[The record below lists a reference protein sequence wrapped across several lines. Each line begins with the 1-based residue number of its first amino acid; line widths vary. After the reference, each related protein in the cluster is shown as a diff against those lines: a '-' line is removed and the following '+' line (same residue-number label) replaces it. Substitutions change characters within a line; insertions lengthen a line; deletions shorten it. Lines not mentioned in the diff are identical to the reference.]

1 MKRNKK
7 RFSGFFAHP
16 VQKVIISFV
25 LLITTGALLLLLPCA
40 TTKDI
45 SVVDAIFTST
55 SAVCVTGLIVCDT
68 ATRFTLFGKIVIIL
82 LIQLGGLGI
91 MTFSLGLLSIFGGDL
106 SIKWRFTF
114 EGIYSELKKMPIKS
128 ILIRVLRY
136 TFVIELTSAALL
148 FTQFYKENSFLEAA
162 GHSLF
167 HAISA
172 FCNAG
177 FSTFSNNLEGYK
189 ANSVVNLTVGFTI
202 ILGGLGFI
210 VMSEL
215 VRFRIKKGG
224 LRFSRLIDQFSIHTR
239 LVLLITA
246 LLIIFG
252 MASFYL
258 LEYNNILKD
267 AGFVESILI
276 SFFQSVT
283 ARTAGF
289 NTVNIGALKQSTC
302 MILVVLMFIGGS
314 PGSIAGGVK
323 TTTIGVIFLLLYSRL
338 RGREHVLLWERTL
351 DRETVDKSATLGMLS
366 MLFVGATSFLVLVI
380 GGFEAGHP
388 FLSVVFED
396 VSAFGTVG
404 LTMGVTTSLPDP
416 SKIVLSLV
424 MLVGR
429 LGPLTLITALTHK
442 NRDLK
447 FEYPAEHI
455 MIG

>member
-1 MKRNKK
+1 MKKILPK
-7 RFSGFFAHP
+7 ISGFHAHP
-16 VQKVIISFV
+16 IQKVIISFV
-25 LLITTGALLLLLPCA
+25 LLITAGMLLLLLPCA
-40 TTKDI
+40 TTKEI
-45 SVVDAIFTST
+45 SVIDAIFTST

-106 SIKWRFTF
+106 SIKWRFTL

-128 ILIRVLRY
+128 ILIRVVRY
-136 TFVIELTSAALL
+136 TFVFELTCAALL
-148 FTQFYKENSFLEAA
+148 FTQFYKEYPFWNSV

-177 FSTFSNNLEGYK
+177 FSTFSDNLEGYK
-189 ANSVVNLTVGFTI
+189 ANTVVNLTVGITI

-215 VRFRIKKGG
+215 ARFRFRGRG
-224 LRFSRLIDQFSIHTR
+224 LRFSRLISQFSVHTR
-239 LVLLITA
+239 FVLFITA
-246 LLIIFG
+246 FLIVFG
-252 MASFYL
+252 MASIFI
-258 LEYNNILKD
+258 LEYGYILKD
-267 AGFVESILI
+267 AGPGESLLI

-289 NTVNIGALKQSTC
+289 NTVNIGALRQSTC
-302 MILVVLMFIGGS
+302 VILVVLMFIGGS

-323 TTTIGVIFLLLYSRL
+323 TTTIGVIFMLLYARL
-338 RGREHVLLWERTL
+338 KGRTRVILWDRTL
-351 DRETVDKSATLGMLS
+351 DNETVDKSVTLGMLAL
-366 MLFVGATSFLVLVI
+366 LFVGATSFLVLAAES
-380 GGFEAGHP
+380 FDAGHS
-388 FLSVVFED
+388 FLSVIFED

-404 LTMGVTTSLPDP
+404 LSMGITASLPDS
-416 SKIVLSLV
+416 SKIILSFV

-429 LGPLTLITALTHK
+429 LGPLTLISALTRDRK
-442 NRDLK
+442 DLK
-447 FEYPAEHI
+447 FEYPTEHV